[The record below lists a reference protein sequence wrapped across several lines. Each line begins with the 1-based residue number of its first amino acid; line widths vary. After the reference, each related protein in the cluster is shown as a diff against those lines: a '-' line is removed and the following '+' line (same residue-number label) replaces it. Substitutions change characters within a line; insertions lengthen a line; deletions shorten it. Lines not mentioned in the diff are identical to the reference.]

1 MGQHSIHTQLCCYP
15 IHHCSRDDAD
25 DRFPVDHLRLPVLQW
40 SEGYNVRGGCPFGIP
55 SIRGDEVVAPRVE
68 CTSG

>member
-1 MGQHSIHTQLCCYP
+1 MGQHSIHTQLCCYI

-55 SIRGDEVVAPRVE
+55 SIRGDDLVAPRVE

>member
-1 MGQHSIHTQLCCYP
+1 MGQHSIHTQLCCYI

-40 SEGYNVRGGCPFGIP
+40 SEGYNVHGGCPFGIP

>member
-1 MGQHSIHTQLCCYP
+1 
-15 IHHCSRDDAD
+15 
-25 DRFPVDHLRLPVLQW
+25 LPVLQW

-55 SIRGDEVVAPRVE
+55 SIRGDEVVAPCVE